1 MQARERASSPRIPQ
15 RHGLIHRTASLLL
28 PKFTPCA
35 TPALYSGWG
44 GRRPDVSRVRMSAGE
59 CCPILRPLEDYCMVT
74 VIEDDPRIAEL
85 REMRA
90 KALQGGG
97 QARIDAQHS
106 KGKLTARERIDLLLD
121 PGTFNE
127 LEPFLTNQGDESGMM
142 VEHYPGD
149 GVVTGYGSID
159 GRTVYIYAQDFT
171 VYGGTLG
178 AAQSHKICRV
188 MDLAVRNGVPI
199 IGLIDSGGA
208 RIQEGVQ
215 SLGGYAE
222 VFRRNA
228 QYSGVI
234 PQISIMLGP
243 CAGGAAYSPA
253 LTDLI
258 IMVREKSYMFLTGPQ
273 VIKAVT
279 GEDIDVESLGGA
291 YVHMAVSGT
300 SHLATDT
307 EEEALALCRRVLG
320 YLPSNNIDNP
330 PHNPLTVEPEGTGE
344 LNGIVP
350 LDPNVPYS
358 MHEVIDRVAD
368 RDTFIEVQPD
378 WAQNAVVGFAR
389 VGGYSVGIV
398 AQEPSV
404 MAGVIDIDSA
414 DKITRFV
421 RLCDCYNVPLVTLVD
436 SPGFLP
442 GVDQEHRGIIRH
454 GAKVLF
460 AYSEATVPKI
470 SVITRKAYGGAYVV
484 MSSKYLGTDISYAW
498 PSAEIAV
505 MGAEGAVN
513 ILYKRE
519 IESAPDPAAER
530 ARLAEDYRKRFN
542 NPYYAATTGNVD
554 DVIEPRETR
563 EKIIASLAALR
574 DKVAPAPPRKH
585 GNIPV

>member
-1 MQARERASSPRIPQ
+1 
-15 RHGLIHRTASLLL
+15 
-28 PKFTPCA
+28 
-35 TPALYSGWG
+35 
-44 GRRPDVSRVRMSAGE
+44 
-59 CCPILRPLEDYCMVT
+59 MVT